1 MMTTR
6 AAGRGR
12 ALPFVGLLLCLG
24 FRLFGAQDMAL
35 PSPLQYQL
43 FLKILK
49 YDRNLTA
56 KMQTELVI
64 GVFYQSGFRTS
75 QQAMEAFQETVR
87 ATAQKEFP
95 NVSIKT
101 VPIDL
106 DAGPDLENTLAS
118 GKVGLIYVAPLR
130 GYDLKTITSLS
141 HARKVIT
148 LTGVPEYA
156 EKGLAVGVGLKGENP
171 EIIINLPAAR
181 EEGSD
186 FSSSLLK
193 LARVIE
199 KSQE

>member
-1 MMTTR
+1 MTTR
-6 AAGRGR
+6 TAGRGR
-12 ALPFVGLLLCLG
+12 GLPIAGLLFFIGC
-24 FRLFGAQDMAL
+24 RLFGAQDMAL
-35 PSPLQYQL
+35 PAPLQYQL

-56 KMQTELVI
+56 KMQPEFVI
-64 GVFYQSGFRTS
+64 GILYQSGFRNS
-75 QQAMEAFQETVR
+75 EQAMEAFRKAVQ
-87 ATAQKEFP
+87 ATGQKEFP
-95 NVSIKT
+95 DVSIKP

-106 DAGPDLENTLAS
+106 DGEPDLEKTLVS

-130 GYDLKTITSLS
+130 GYDLKAITSLS

-156 EKGLAVGVGLKGENP
+156 EKGLAVGVGLKGESP

-199 KSQE
+199 QPQE

>member
-1 MMTTR
+1 MTPIT
-6 AAGRGR
+6 GRHGK
-12 ALPFVGLLLCLG
+12 AFGMGCLMLFLGLRLLS
-24 FRLFGAQDMAL
+24 AQEMSL

-56 KMQTELVI
+56 KMQAELVI
-64 GVFYQSGFRTS
+64 GVLYQSGFRNS
-75 QQAMEAFQETVR
+75 RQAMESFREAVQK
-87 ATAQKEFP
+87 TAQKEFP
-95 NVSIKT
+95 NVSIRT

-106 DAGPDLENTLAS
+106 DGEPDLENTLVS

-130 GYDLKTITSLS
+130 AYDLKAITSLS
-141 HARKVIT
+141 HSRKVIT

-156 EKGLAVGVGLKGENP
+156 EKGLAVGVGLKGESP

-199 KSQE
+199 QPQE

>member
-1 MMTTR
+1 MRTKT
-6 AAGRGR
+6 AGHGR
-12 ALPFVGLLLCLG
+12 TLSIAWLFVFIAC
-24 FRLFGAQDMAL
+24 RLFGAQDMAL
-35 PSPLQYQL
+35 PSSLQYQF

-49 YDRNLTA
+49 YDRNLTVRLQA
-56 KMQTELVI
+56 ELVI
-64 GVFYQSGFRTS
+64 GILYQSGFRNS
-75 QQAMEAFQETVR
+75 QQAMEAFREAVQN
-87 ATAQKEFP
+87 TAQKEFP
-95 NVSIKT
+95 NTAIKT
-101 VPIDL
+101 MPIDL
-106 DAGPDLENTLAS
+106 DGGPDLEDTLAS

-130 GYDLKTITSLS
+130 GYDLKIITSLS

-156 EKGLAVGVGLKGENP
+156 EKGLAVGVGLKGESP

-199 KSQE
+199 RSQE